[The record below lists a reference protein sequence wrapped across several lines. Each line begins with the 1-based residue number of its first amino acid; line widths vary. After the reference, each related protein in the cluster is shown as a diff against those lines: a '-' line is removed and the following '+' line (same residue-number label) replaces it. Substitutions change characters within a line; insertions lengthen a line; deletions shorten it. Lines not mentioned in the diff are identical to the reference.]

1 VWWIL
6 LAVAVFVC
14 VVVIALA
21 LWAAVF
27 RRRVKKVKQGNA
39 QGFVLVLGVVIPGA
53 ILAATFGLTV
63 GSLASSSDPPTP
75 TEVTVEVTGHRWW
88 WEVRY
93 PEAGF
98 TTANEIHVPTG
109 TPVRLRLKT
118 ADVLHSFWVPELMPK
133 VDLLPRRVNETW
145 FSADSAGVYRGQCAE
160 YCGLQHA
167 HMAFR
172 IVAEPQAEFDAWL
185 ERQSQDAIEATT
197 ELERQGREVM
207 ETSTCATCHT
217 VRGTSADGTAGPD
230 LTHVGSRDRLGAGA
244 IPNDFGHMSGW
255 VANSQTVKPG
265 NAMPPQQLSPDELR
279 AVVTYLQSLE

>member
-1 VWWIL
+1 MWWIL
-6 LAVAVFVC
+6 LGVAVFVC

-145 FSADSAGVYRGQCAE
+145 FSADSTGVYRGQCAE

-217 VRGTSADGTAGPD
+217 VRGTSADGMAGPD

-279 AVVTYLQSLE
+279 AVVIYLQSLE

>member
-1 VWWIL
+1 MWWIL
-6 LAVAVFVC
+6 LGVAVFVC

-27 RRRVKKVKQGNA
+27 PRRVKKVKQGNA

-145 FSADSAGVYRGQCAE
+145 FSADSTGVYRGQCAE

-197 ELERQGREVM
+197 ELERQGREVV

-217 VRGTSADGTAGPD
+217 VRGTSADGTEGPD